1 MAPRGFNQHQLSNL
15 AKWGSPFVF
24 DQFHFHMT
32 LTGPVDRAEREHV
45 QLVLMR
51 YFGTAPIL
59 VTVDRLV
66 LSVQEETHDTSVW
79 LDTNLMESEPVLAWL
94 RFHTASPVTTDPTRA
109 NFALVSSADA
119 LPTLEQFA
127 LGTDEYPDRSTTI
140 ALHVPSLTG
149 GADLALRGPG
159 INDHAHIAPQ
169 GLPDRFLEQWTQNRG
184 EFPRGIDLLLVSGA
198 QVLGL
203 PRTTRITMEA
213 H

>member
-1 MAPRGFNQHQLSNL
+1 M
-15 AKWGSPFVF
+15 
-24 DQFHFHMT
+24 
-32 LTGPVDRAEREHV
+32 
-45 QLVLMR
+45 
-51 YFGTAPIL
+51 
-59 VTVDRLV
+59 
-66 LSVQEETHDTSVW
+66 
-79 LDTNLMESEPVLAWL
+79 LAWL

>member
-1 MAPRGFNQHQLSNL
+1 MQGQTLEGGFAEPVFGAQLTFRALMDALANPGQVQSLAAPLEAPAGL
-15 AKWGSPFVF
+15 APELAAIV
-24 DQFHFHMT
+24 
-32 LTGPVDRAEREHV
+32 LTMCD
-45 QLVLMR
+45 
-51 YFGTAPIL
+51 
-59 VTVDRLV
+59 
-66 LSVQEETHDTSVW
+66 HDTSVW

-94 RFHTASPVTTDPTRA
+94 RFHTASPITTDPSRA

-119 LPTLEQFA
+119 LPALEQFA

-140 ALHVPSLTG
+140 ALHIPSLTG
-149 GADLALRGPG
+149 GADLMLRGPG

-184 EFPRGIDLLLVSGA
+184 EFPRGIDLLLVSGTE
-198 QVLGL
+198 VLGL